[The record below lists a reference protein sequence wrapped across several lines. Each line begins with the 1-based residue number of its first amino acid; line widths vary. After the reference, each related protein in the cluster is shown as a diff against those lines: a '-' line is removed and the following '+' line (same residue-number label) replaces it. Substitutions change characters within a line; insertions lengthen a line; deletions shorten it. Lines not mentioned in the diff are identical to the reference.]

1 MDLASVDT
9 GLLLAVLLAISIG
22 GLIKGITGVGLPIFG
37 VPALAAITSVEE
49 AVVLMLFPS
58 ISANLW
64 LVVSHRKY
72 AYSLREHLPFL
83 LTGFAGALVGTGL
96 LLVISERGL
105 ILLLAI
111 WLGLYLVHYL
121 INNKSLQWYG
131 AGGKTA
137 YALGL
142 AAGTIQGATGISAQ
156 IVAPYFHSRGL
167 ASETYAFAVAFTFL
181 FFALAQVAAMTNMEL
196 LTPAR
201 FQLSLLALIPT
212 LIFTQLGISVS
223 RVISHSF
230 FNKILLAIFVL
241 MEMMLIRDL
250 V

>member
-1 MDLASVDT
+1 MDLASVDS
-9 GLLLAVLLAISIG
+9 GLLLAVLVALSFG

-37 VPALAAITSVEE
+37 VPALAVITSVEE
-49 AVVLMLFPS
+49 AVVLMLLPS

-72 AYSLREHLPFL
+72 AHTLREHLPFL
-83 LTGFAGALVGTGL
+83 LTGFAGALVGTGI
-96 LLVISERGL
+96 LLVISARSL
-105 ILLLAI
+105 KLLLVI
-111 WLGLYLVHYL
+111 WLGLYLVYHFV
-121 INNKSLQWYG
+121 NNKPLQLLG

-156 IVAPYFHSRGL
+156 IVVPYFHARRL
-167 ASETYAFAVAFTFL
+167 APEAYAFTVAFTFL
-181 FFALAQVAAMTNMEL
+181 FFALAQAAAMTNMQL

-212 LIFTQLGISVS
+212 LVFTQLGISLS
-223 RVISHSF
+223 RKISHVL

-241 MEMMLIRDL
+241 MEITLIMDL
-250 V
+250 I